1 MFICDLESAS
11 LHGLLVQLP
20 GMCEWPP
27 FEDRHLQEPPH
38 WDSSLHGC
46 ALIPESG
53 CLKYFSKP
61 GAERESFEISV
72 NYFER
77 TKQGKEHPECLGQL
91 LPQFSPR
98 DRESGPWVRE
108 QHVLLLANGCAG
120 CPARPADGN

>member
-1 MFICDLESAS
+1 MTYRAYPSTGHWSSYPVRAS
-11 LHGLLVQLP
+11 GLPLKTDTCRSP
-20 GMCEWPP
+20 RTGAAG
-27 FEDRHLQEPPH
+27 
-38 WDSSLHGC
+38 LHGC
-46 ALIPESG
+46 ALSFESG

-72 NYFER
+72 
-77 TKQGKEHPECLGQL
+77 KQGKEHPECLGQL

-108 QHVLLLANGCAG
+108 QHVLLLANGRAG